1 MKVARIW
8 LCKDIELNVEQDEN
22 KKMKP
27 INALEIFSETHWRL
41 LEQGICCNIPSD
53 LSATDKSMADLM
65 DRASTDIKS
74 L

>member
-8 LCKDIELNVEQDEN
+8 LGKDIELNVEQDEN

-65 DRASTDIKS
+65 DRAGSDIKS